1 MPNAITLLK
10 ADHAKVR
17 KLLEQLE
24 KAQGAARRDDLL
36 EKITTEVAVHTQ
48 IEEEIFYP
56 AFREA
61 RRTKEDGKLY
71 FEAQTE
77 HGSVKHL
84 LPDLQQTDRDCRAVS
99 RTGEQNGREQ
109 RDEQRR

>member
-24 KAQGAARRDDLL
+24 RAQGASRRDDLL
-36 EKITTEVAVHTQ
+36 EKIAMEVEVHTQ

-77 HGSVKHL
+77 HEPAPRPVMTT
-84 LPDLQQTDRDCRAVS
+84 LPTTFANVVSEELQLKFVLPETPV
-99 RTGEQNGREQ
+99 
-109 RDEQRR
+109 